1 MVEWWW
7 MELPN
12 KFPTLELDEYIV
24 MRNHIHGILVIV
36 WADLCVRPDIS
47 VDQKK
52 GAHTGAPLQ
61 AIMQWFKT
69 MTTNSYIRGVKQHN
83 WPPYPDKLWQRSYYD
98 HIIRNDQALQKIRQY
113 IHENPAQWEQ
123 NNHHPAN
130 HTTGEPVDEICNL

>member
-52 GAHTGAPLQ
+52 GAHTCLLYTSDA
-61 AIMQWFKT
+61 A
-69 MTTNSYIRGVKQHN
+69 
-83 WPPYPDKLWQRSYYD
+83 
-98 HIIRNDQALQKIRQY
+98 
-113 IHENPAQWEQ
+113 
-123 NNHHPAN
+123 
-130 HTTGEPVDEICNL
+130 DE